1 MVYNQCIAL
10 RGHNKHKVL
19 MMSYKELT
27 VEDLADKS
35 PEDILALVS
44 ANEEGL
50 KGKNT
55 ELLGKM
61 DGYKGDLTAKE
72 QALEDARKVAADAEI
87 KSLES
92 QGKYEEA
99 KKLNEL
105 ELAKMVAR
113 EQELTKS
120 AQGALK
126 QRDLKDVKFGILS
139 KVQEPLRQ
147 AAEALL
153 DKITD
158 VTYDDS
164 KNAIPS
170 IKWAE
175 QEFNNTGDFLEFA
188 KTDATFSALLGA
200 PNTQGFDVNK
210 SNAKGAGFDAKTAAM
225 DAAIKSGNTAEY
237 LRLKL
242 ENK

>member
-10 RGHNKHKVL
+10 RGYNKHKVL
-19 MMSYKELT
+19 MMDLT
-27 VEDLADKS
+27 GIEGLTTEQVEA
-35 PEDILALVS
+35 ITALHSQDV
-44 ANEEGL
+44 EGL

-99 KKLNEL
+99 KKLNES

-170 IKWAE
+170 IKYADK
-175 QEFNNTGDFLEFA
+175 EFNNTADFLEFA
-188 KTDATFSALLGA
+188 KTDPTFSALLGA

-210 SNAKGAGFDAKTAAM
+210 TNAKGFSGVSRSKMSADEKAAF
-225 DAAIKSGNTAEY
+225 IEKHGQESF
-237 LRLKL
+237 LKL
-242 ENK
+242 PK